1 MVASPAIVP
10 FEPSHAVA
18 VLEVIGAVFREYAM
32 TFDPS
37 GFDTDLTDIRRYY
50 LEREGR
56 FWVLV
61 DGGRVVGTVAGVNAG
76 DGACEVKRLY
86 LLAEYRGRG
95 LGRALMA
102 RVLDWAAAS
111 GYRRVDAWSDER
123 LRTAHA
129 MYERL
134 GFTRIG
140 ERTADDIDRSRE
152 YGFRKE
158 LVP

>member
-1 MVASPAIVP
+1 VTGSAAIVP
-10 FEPSHAVA
+10 FESSHAGA

-37 GFDTDLTDIRRYY
+37 GFDADLTDIRLHY
-50 LEREGR
+50 LGRGGR

-61 DGGRVVGTVAGVNAG
+61 NEGRVVGTVAGVDAG
-76 DGACEVKRLY
+76 ADAGEIKRLY

-95 LGRALMA
+95 FGRALVE

-111 GYRRVDAWSDER
+111 GYRFVVAWSDAR
-123 LRTAHA
+123 LETAHA
-129 MYERL
+129 VYERL
-134 GFTRIG
+134 GFTRFG
-140 ERTADDIDRSRE
+140 ERTTHDIDRSRE

-158 LVP
+158 LAR